1 MNGVVYVDMNET
13 DVGLGSPGD
22 SGETLK
28 KRKRNLRGIRPNV
41 PNIDVA
47 LPSSRLPPPDDRTF
61 VGLSIT
67 LSNLFSRH
75 GVLQEQFYGA
85 FHVCDD
91 CKRIVSKETSMHDG
105 HTCVIELHD

>member
-1 MNGVVYVDMNET
+1 MSGVVYVDTNAT
-13 DVGLGSPGD
+13 DIGLGSSGD

-28 KRKRNLRGIRPNV
+28 KRKRNLRGIRSDL

-47 LPSSRLPPPDDRTF
+47 SSSSRLPPPDDRSF
-61 VGLSIT
+61 AGLSIT

-105 HTCVIELHD
+105 HTCVIELRD